1 MGIIY
6 VSSKTN
12 TSLEDVGGFVARD
25 VIIVTIVGADW
36 RTMRKLYFWH
46 LIQQNILSRTFVL
59 CVYDVSS

>member
-46 LIQQNILSRTFVL
+46 LNSTEYFVAYVRFV
-59 CVYDVSS
+59 C